1 MCILK
6 PQPKNATTCDECY
19 KKDQTHGPALLGC
32 DGMIEGISFQYVN
45 EDCESCTYFAEFA
58 GVQEL

>member
-1 MCILK
+1 V
-6 PQPKNATTCDECY
+6 
-19 KKDQTHGPALLGC
+19 

-45 EDCESCTYFAEFA
+45 EDCEACTYFTEYG